1 MSKQI
6 QEASVYNYGGVSC
19 IGPNFPQ
26 KKKKNTVQNIKNNYL
41 KTLERNQKQTEAR
54 GDQYS
59 E

>member
-6 QEASVYNYGGVSC
+6 QEASVYNHGGVSC
-19 IGPNFPQ
+19 IGPNLPQ
-26 KKKKNTVQNIKNNYL
+26 KKTTVQNIKNNYL